1 MKRQEVAVGED
12 LVGLDLGL
20 VVRLREAEVEVVAVV
35 RPTHGDVAG
44 VELDE
49 GAAAV
54 LGVDG
59 AVTVTEGLG
68 RLDAHQPP
76 VGEAVVEALL
86 LLLLLLRGLHVS
98 CEEEGYD
105 CATQRRTEGV

>member
-86 LLLLLLRGLHVS
+86 LRGLHVS